1 MCNRNDT
8 QVLEKK
14 LNGYGES
21 DNFVAPRELTV
32 TITLSEYRSLVM
44 GKGVSNKT
52 IDDLRRQ
59 TYKLEQTIREL
70 VDELNRSKKDNEP
83 ETKEVKKDE

>member
-1 MCNRNDT
+1 MCSSNDT

-14 LNGYGES
+14 LKGYGES

-44 GKGVSNKT
+44 GKGVANKT
-52 IDDLRRQ
+52 IDDLRSR
-59 TYKLEQTIREL
+59 THKLEQTIRDLANEL
-70 VDELNRSKKDNEP
+70 ENR
-83 ETKEVKKDE
+83 TKEGNDE

>member
-1 MCNRNDT
+1 MCNSNDT

-14 LNGYGES
+14 LKGYGES

-44 GKGVSNKT
+44 GKGVANKT
-52 IDDLRRQ
+52 IDDLRRK
-59 TYKLEQTIREL
+59 TYKLEQTIRDIVNEL
-70 VDELNRSKKDNEP
+70 ERSTNDNET
-83 ETKEVKKDE
+83 EAKEVKKDE

>member
-1 MCNRNDT
+1 MCNSNDT

-14 LNGYGES
+14 LKGYGES

-32 TITLSEYRSLVM
+32 TITLGEYRSLVM

-59 TYKLEQTIREL
+59 TYKLEQTIRDL
-70 VDELNRSKKDNEP
+70 VDELDRSTNDNET
-83 ETKEVKKDE
+83 EAKDCKDE

>member
-1 MCNRNDT
+1 MCDSNDT

-14 LNGYGES
+14 LKGYGES

-59 TYKLEQTIREL
+59 TYKLEQTIRDL
-70 VDELNRSKKDNEP
+70 ADELENRNKGR
-83 ETKEVKKDE
+83 